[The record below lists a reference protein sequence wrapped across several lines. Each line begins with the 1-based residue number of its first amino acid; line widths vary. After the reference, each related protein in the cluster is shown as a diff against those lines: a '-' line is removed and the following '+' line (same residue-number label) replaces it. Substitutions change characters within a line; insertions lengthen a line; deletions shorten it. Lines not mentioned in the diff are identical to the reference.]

1 MRVWKFLYIFIALIG
16 FAKLSFALDEKPN
29 MTSNKCIN
37 GPYEKNINLKNSFE
51 CSMDYLRMSYLSET
65 KQQSP
70 YENCLSLN
78 NRSCENKNLKDQ
90 TIRLDQVFSNLDY
103 TNFSTL
109 SSKSLLQKELPTFK
123 GKVLNQNT
131 ATSPSIAKECIL
143 ASMKRL
149 PGNKGYVCGYD
160 EKEINLEAEPGDQKI
175 QKYYGRASGN
185 TAQCIDDSM
194 VDYMHYSVNMAIKC
208 FSNIAPIDSKTIFKI
223 INNETAFNLSISS
236 RDGRGI
242 GQITTP
248 AAAELTHPKL
258 GNGKYI
264 LKSVMQNP
272 NPACTPFRNIAEN
285 DLRDGPPLKNRLK
298 SICAWVNPGD
308 GLARNLMYTIGYYLT
323 LRDHY
328 IKGYLEKRNKSLA
341 ENTQLL
347 NDLTA
352 VAYGREGLKKVRALI
367 DNYRVGPSSDA
378 KTLSQAFRSES
389 KYLNEINLKMKE
401 MYCQMSAASCK
412 SDNLPTEALEG
423 DLCVSQ

>member
-1 MRVWKFLYIFIALIG
+1 M
-16 FAKLSFALDEKPN
+16 FAEFSFAADEKLKK
-29 MTSNKCIN
+29 SSDKCIN
-37 GPYEKNINLKNSFE
+37 GPYERNLNLKNSFE
-51 CSMDYLRMSYLSET
+51 CSMDYLRLSYLSET
-65 KQQSP
+65 KQKSP
-70 YENCLSLN
+70 YENCMSLN
-78 NRSCENKNLKDQ
+78 NRVCEKKDLTDQ
-90 TIRLDQVFSNLDY
+90 SIRLDQVYANIDYNRFSA
-103 TNFSTL
+103 FS
-109 SSKSLLQKELPTFK
+109 SSNLLQKEFSPVK

-131 ATSPSIAKECIL
+131 VPSPSIAKECIL

-160 EKEINLEAEPGDQKI
+160 EKEINLESEPGDQKI

-194 VDYMHYSVNMAIKC
+194 VDYMHHSINMAIKC

-223 INNETAFNLSISS
+223 INNETAFNVSISS

-242 GQITTP
+242 GQITSP

-272 NPACTPFRNIAEN
+272 NPACTPFRHIAEN
-285 DLRDGPPLKNRLK
+285 DLRDGPPLKNRVK

-308 GLARNLMYTIGYYLT
+308 GLARNLMYTMGYYLT

-328 IKGYLEKRNKSLA
+328 IKGYLEKKDKNLA
-341 ENTQLL
+341 QNTQLL

-367 DNYRVGPSSDA
+367 DNHRVGPGSDPN
-378 KTLSQAFRSES
+378 TLIQAFRSES
-389 KYLNEINLKMKE
+389 KYLNEVSLKMKE
-401 MYCQMSAASCK
+401 MYCQMSSTSCN
-412 SDNLPTEALEG
+412 SDSLPAGALEG
-423 DLCVSQ
+423 DLCVSQQ